1 MSIID
6 VCYRV
11 AHNSQGGVKALAAR
25 MGMSYQV
32 LQNKLNP
39 NNDTHHLT
47 VEQAAEI
54 ADMADSDEIAEE
66 FAARRNMVCIPIT
79 KHEGASDMELFDLI
93 INMDKEKAEWLTQIQ
108 RALLDG
114 VIDPDEF
121 QRIQKESRDHL
132 AAVAEFASRIESIVQ
147 ERRKVARAG

>member
-1 MSIID
+1 MSLID

-11 AHNSQGGVKALAAR
+11 AHNAPGGVKALAAR

-54 ADMADSDEIAEE
+54 ADMADTDEIAEE

-93 INMDKEKAEWLTQIQ
+93 INMDKEKSEWLVSIQ

-114 VIDPDEF
+114 IIDPDEF
-121 QRIQKESRDHL
+121 QRIQKESRRHL
-132 AAVAEFASRIESIVQ
+132 AAVAEFTGRIESIVQ
-147 ERRKVARAG
+147 ERRKVARN